1 MRKLFLLTVT
11 LLGILASLSSCKHDD
26 VMNVSI
32 NDEQMVSICVTIP
45 DSETRASETNSAQ
58 GIFNNN
64 VLGVEN
70 DNYTMRYILQIFDEN
85 GRPSDE
91 TLIEYSDGTTV
102 SFPVRL
108 VSGRDYTFVVWAD
121 FVTNGETN
129 TDNHYIT
136 KDANGKTDLRN
147 ITINEDSWVAM
158 DETRDAFT
166 GIYSTKA
173 VGEKYSSAS
182 TINVVLTR
190 PFAKLRVVTTDME
203 ALANL
208 GINPTHAIVE
218 YTTPYR
224 AGFNAL
230 TCTPFEADQNNIKV
244 HQMSPTEAYPI
255 IAYGDNTAANKVLFT
270 DYLFASADQNDVVKF
285 NLSVYE
291 NADKSGHI
299 KTNSFTTDIAV
310 KRNHI
315 TTITGSIL
323 TEGNNVEVVVNPN
336 FGGYIEEEFPFV
348 EKLDP
353 NKTIYYTA
361 TSKVEPHDS
370 NAFNANILSNQW
382 DAASGK
388 GCIAFDDDIE
398 IVGAWAFQN
407 CTNIKS
413 IVIPSSVTVIGD
425 SAFSG
430 CKNIEIVA
438 LPENLTKIGQRAF
451 YGCGLTAISLPESL
465 ITIGDLAF
473 NHCVNLTSVT
483 IPNSVVNMGSSVFSG
498 CYNIAEFKGKY
509 SDCDY
514 GCLIIGDV
522 LDAYAAASN
531 VKEFT
536 IPAYVK
542 KIGYSAFAH
551 SVNLE
556 NVIIPNSVTEIGWSA
571 FSNCSNITNIIIPN
585 SVKDVG
591 YFAFVGCSKLTSVVF
606 PDYVE
611 SCWETMFDGC
621 EKLERF
627 SGAYASADGRCL
639 LFKEYDNC
647 TVGFAPAGIV
657 EYTLPLNTKRI
668 CSTFDSDTLNTL
680 TIPASVYEFCTST
693 FYNCDNLTTIY
704 CRAEVP
710 PTIEGQYTKP
720 FAENITG
727 RKIYVPINSVDAYK
741 SQWNLYANDI
751 VGYDYDKEIIY
762 SSDYKLS
769 ISSSDFNTPIISHS
783 FYNNIGVIRFNDVVT
798 SIGAYAFD
806 GQDINIIW
814 LPNTITTIGNYAF
827 ENCYKLTNVYMG
839 NSLSYIGG
847 GAFHRCVSLEI
858 VNIPDSV
865 ETIDAASFA
874 DCTNLTKIMV
884 SKNILSI
891 GIQAFRDCD
900 NLYEFYCKA
909 TTPPNINWMAF
920 DNIDSNFV
928 IYVPMD
934 SVDLYKSTQNWSD
947 YADKIVGY
955 NFE

>member
-32 NDEQMVSICVTIP
+32 NDEQIVSICVTIP

-108 VSGRDYTFVVWAD
+108 VPGRDYTFVVWAD
-121 FVTNGETN
+121 FVIYGETN

-147 ITINEDSWVAM
+147 IIINEDSWVAM

-173 VGEKYSSAS
+173 AGEKYSGAS

-244 HQMSPTEAYPI
+244 HQMSPTEAYAI
-255 IAYGDNTAANKVLFT
+255 VAYGDNTTANKVLFT

-310 KRNHI
+310 KRNHL

-323 TEGNNVEVVVNPN
+323 TEGNNVEVVINPN
-336 FGGYIEEEFPFV
+336 FGGYIEEEFPFD

-361 TSKVEPHDS
+361 TSKVEPYRTDV
-370 NAFNANILSNQW
+370 FGANIVSNNW
-382 DAASGK
+382 DKTTGV
-388 GCIAFDDDIE
+388 GTIIFDGEITEIGYYAFHSCNNLTD
-398 IVGAWAFQN
+398 V
-407 CTNIKS
+407 
-413 IVIPSSVTVIGD
+413 VIPNSVTVIGGASFAFCSGLTSINIPD
-425 SAFSG
+425 SVVTIDTAAFS
-430 CKNIEIVA
+430 
-438 LPENLTKIGQRAF
+438 
-451 YGCGLTAISLPESL
+451 
-465 ITIGDLAF
+465 
-473 NHCVNLTSVT
+473 HCANLTSVT
-483 IPNSVVNMGSSVFSG
+483 VSNNISS
-498 CYNIAEFKGKY
+498 
-509 SDCDY
+509 
-514 GCLIIGDV
+514 IG
-522 LDAYAAASN
+522 LQ
-531 VKEFT
+531 
-536 IPAYVK
+536 
-542 KIGYSAFAH
+542 
-551 SVNLE
+551 
-556 NVIIPNSVTEIGWSA
+556 
-571 FSNCSNITNIIIPN
+571 
-585 SVKDVG
+585 
-591 YFAFVGCSKLTSVVF
+591 AFV
-606 PDYVE
+606 E
-611 SCWETMFDGC
+611 
-621 EKLERF
+621 
-627 SGAYASADGRCL
+627 
-639 LFKEYDNC
+639 
-647 TVGFAPAGIV
+647 
-657 EYTLPLNTKRI
+657 
-668 CSTFDSDTLNTL
+668 
-680 TIPASVYEFCTST
+680 
-693 FYNCDNLTTIY
+693 CD
-704 CRAEVP
+704 A
-710 PTIEGQYTKP
+710 
-720 FAENITG
+720 
-727 RKIYVPINSVDAYK
+727 
-741 SQWNLYANDI
+741 
-751 VGYDYDKEIIY
+751 
-762 SSDYKLS
+762 LS
-769 ISSSDFNTPIISHS
+769 
-783 FYNNIGVIRFNDVVT
+783 
-798 SIGAYAFD
+798 
-806 GQDINIIW
+806 
-814 LPNTITTIGNYAF
+814 
-827 ENCYKLTNVYMG
+827 
-839 NSLSYIGG
+839 
-847 GAFHRCVSLEI
+847 
-858 VNIPDSV
+858 
-865 ETIDAASFA
+865 
-874 DCTNLTKIMV
+874 
-884 SKNILSI
+884 
-891 GIQAFRDCD
+891 
-900 NLYEFYCKA
+900 EFYCKA
-909 TTPPNINWMAF
+909 VTPPDFNWMAF
-920 DNIDSNFV
+920 YMIDSNFV

-934 SVDLYKSTQNWSD
+934 SVDLYKSAQNWSD